1 MKEYEIKRGSTLEER
16 IEDLKG
22 AVEEYFGPITGAE
35 IQEGQELYVVENPV
49 NPIFKKVSI
58 GAGKYP
64 GKKDTLI
71 EDFEE
76 LPIPEIIAN
85 GDIELAADAVSVKNE
100 FLLKATGKDS
110 KARRKAMKKDVE

>member
-1 MKEYEIKRGSTLEER
+1 M
-16 IEDLKG
+16 
-22 AVEEYFGPITGAE
+22 
-35 IQEGQELYVVENPV
+35 
-49 NPIFKKVSI
+49 SI

-71 EDFEE
+71 VDFEE